1 MNGARVN
8 RRGSLF
14 VVSAPSGAGK
24 RTVLEKVLGA
34 DPMLEYSV
42 SATTRKPRPGEV
54 EGKDYYFLSEDEFD
68 RRVEKGAFVEWAE
81 VHGNK
86 YGTLLNDLEQRI
98 ASGKDVVL
106 EVDVQG
112 MRNLAHSGLDLVTI
126 FIMPPSLE
134 ALEKRLRGRGT
145 DAADDVTLRLRNA
158 AEEMNARHAFDYIVI
173 NENVDEAVRDV
184 EAIIRAQRCRSHK
197 QP

>member
-1 MNGARVN
+1 MRVN

-68 RRVEKGAFVEWAE
+68 RRVKNGAFAEWAE

-86 YGTLLNDLEQRI
+86 YGTLLHDLEQRI

-134 ALEKRLRGRGT
+134 VLERRLRGRGT
-145 DAADDVTLRLRNA
+145 DAADDVAVRLRNA